1 MKLTMGRRSTISSHA
16 QYQKGAWQLDIS
28 ERKGAHRRG
37 SAALQQGGFAGWYA
51 SGAPAASCAAARG
64 GAIWHRRKRRGPA
77 CSPGHVFFWR
87 RAGKDGE
94 NAQVSAAFCHV
105 LPCPQVAFS
114 FYLNKSKRAA
124 GFSNR

>member
-1 MKLTMGRRSTISSHA
+1 MGRRSTISSHA

-77 CSPGHVFFWR
+77 CSRGHVVFGGGQEKTEKMLKF
-87 RAGKDGE
+87 
-94 NAQVSAAFCHV
+94 QPHSAMFCHV
-105 LPCPQVAFS
+105 FKLRFL
-114 FYLNKSKRAA
+114 FT
-124 GFSNR
+124 